1 MLRHVTFRLRDKLII
16 ASVLL
21 ITIPTLIIGYFVES
35 EGRAALLREKSNK
48 LYSVAYLLERTL
60 NNEFG
65 LGQGLPRNERLKLI
79 GDKLYPE
86 AEKITAMFQGVAT
99 GYYHRELDGIV
110 TYSPRLLYGY
120 KIGTSITGAHTGKQ
134 VLETGKP
141 MTAWGSQ
148 VRGNIMNAMVPI
160 KRNGQVIGY
169 VWANE
174 LTDDIDR
181 QALAMDI
188 RVITVVS
195 FGIVFSLF
203 FIIWFSRR
211 FGQDIDEIK
220 NGLSALSHDLN
231 THLPMMKGEMG
242 EISDSVNALAQALRE
257 MKTLNELIIESAA
270 DGVIAVD
277 INGCVTMINPAAEEI
292 TGYMERDMLGQYY
305 GDIFSGRPFI
315 SPVLDTLKRG
325 IEHVS
330 LEIAYP
336 ARDRTI
342 QINVSTSRIRNA
354 GGELIG
360 ALVIFKDLTAQK
372 EVQRRMQQAEKLA
385 TLGELMAGVAH
396 EVRNPLT
403 AISGFVQILKELENH
418 PDKLEYISIIL
429 KEVDSIDRIIRQLL
443 DFSRPQTG
451 TFRPISVNRLIE
463 EALVLVKTKGV
474 EARVTFTWEPD
485 DTLPLIEANSE
496 LLRQVL
502 LNIMI
507 NAVQSIPAR
516 GNLFISTCYI
526 EEQRVMVVIRDDGA
540 GIPDALQK
548 KIFDPF
554 FTTKASG
561 TGLGLA
567 ISQRII
573 AAHQGDIFLES
584 REHHGTAFT
593 ITLPITQSKQN
604 DYTEIV
610 PTSDS

>member
-1 MLRHVTFRLRDKLII
+1 MMTGISLSFKRDSVLLRHVTFRLRDKLII

-99 GYYHRELDGIV
+99 GYYHQELDGIV

-220 NGLSALSHDLN
+220 
-231 THLPMMKGEMG
+231 
-242 EISDSVNALAQALRE
+242 
-257 MKTLNELIIESAA
+257 
-270 DGVIAVD
+270 
-277 INGCVTMINPAAEEI
+277 
-292 TGYMERDMLGQYY
+292 TG
-305 GDIFSGRPFI
+305 
-315 SPVLDTLKRG
+315 
-325 IEHVS
+325 
-330 LEIAYP
+330 
-336 ARDRTI
+336 
-342 QINVSTSRIRNA
+342 
-354 GGELIG
+354 
-360 ALVIFKDLTAQK
+360 
-372 EVQRRMQQAEKLA
+372 
-385 TLGELMAGVAH
+385 
-396 EVRNPLT
+396 
-403 AISGFVQILKELENH
+403 
-418 PDKLEYISIIL
+418 
-429 KEVDSIDRIIRQLL
+429 
-443 DFSRPQTG
+443 
-451 TFRPISVNRLIE
+451 
-463 EALVLVKTKGV
+463 
-474 EARVTFTWEPD
+474 
-485 DTLPLIEANSE
+485 
-496 LLRQVL
+496 
-502 LNIMI
+502 
-507 NAVQSIPAR
+507 
-516 GNLFISTCYI
+516 
-526 EEQRVMVVIRDDGA
+526 
-540 GIPDALQK
+540 
-548 KIFDPF
+548 
-554 FTTKASG
+554 
-561 TGLGLA
+561 
-567 ISQRII
+567 
-573 AAHQGDIFLES
+573 
-584 REHHGTAFT
+584 
-593 ITLPITQSKQN
+593 
-604 DYTEIV
+604 
-610 PTSDS
+610 